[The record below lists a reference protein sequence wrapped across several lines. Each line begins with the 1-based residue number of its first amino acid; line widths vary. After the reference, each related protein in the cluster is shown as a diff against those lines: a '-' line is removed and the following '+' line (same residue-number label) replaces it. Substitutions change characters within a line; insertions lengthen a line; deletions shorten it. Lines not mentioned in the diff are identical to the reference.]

1 MPIYEYQ
8 CEECGKINEAL
19 QKISDKPLTKCS
31 FCSGKLHKLISHSAF
46 HLKGTGWYVTDYA
59 GKKHQDSA
67 KTDDSASSE
76 TKSSDASKAPDTSKK
91 TSGDE

>member
-8 CEECGKINEAL
+8 CEACGRIEEAI
-19 QKISDKPLTKCS
+19 QKFSDKPLNSCTH
-31 FCSGKLHKLISHSAF
+31 CSGKLHKLISQSAF

-59 GKKHQDSA
+59 GKKQN
-67 KTDDSASSE
+67 K
-76 TKSSDASKAPDTSKK
+76 ASKADSSGSATSEKAAGASVKEAK